1 MGGWA
6 QLGLRTIFCQKS
18 SQRILRLL
26 WLTALQ
32 VLDGVGGEV
41 LVFLFVQIWKCC
53 HLLTWPWESR
63 QSWRLVHCRLVHRI
77 NKDESERMW
86 FQFRNSGKDLQ
97 TVMDT
102 SGMIFCVQHNFDQ
115 VSQKKRKRLVW
126 NVLDDYQVRLSE
138 ERRGW
143 SRCCLT
149 RWFYQQTLAALSELP
164 PDTSLPPHCHYHCL
178 GSPGRLMFRHN

>member
-1 MGGWA
+1 M
-6 QLGLRTIFCQKS
+6 
-18 SQRILRLL
+18 
-26 WLTALQ
+26 
-32 VLDGVGGEV
+32 LDGVGGSSCFSFGSNMEM
-41 LVFLFVQIWKCC
+41 LSASPD
-53 HLLTWPWESR
+53 LTVRIQAGLEASALR
-63 QSWRLVHCRLVHRI
+63 TVHWSNAGETL

-102 SGMIFCVQHNFDQ
+102 SGMIFCVKHNFDQ

-149 RWFYQQTLAALSELP
+149 R
-164 PDTSLPPHCHYHCL
+164 
-178 GSPGRLMFRHN
+178 